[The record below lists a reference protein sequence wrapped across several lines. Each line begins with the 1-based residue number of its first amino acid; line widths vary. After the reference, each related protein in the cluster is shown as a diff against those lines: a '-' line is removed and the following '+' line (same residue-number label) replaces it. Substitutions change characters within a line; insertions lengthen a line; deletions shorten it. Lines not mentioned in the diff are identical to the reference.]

1 VADLKYATLATVSR
15 CGMIWFSE
23 EVISTEM
30 LFEHFVGRLQ
40 SQPLNTEIGRARVL
54 EIQNQCAQCIQM
66 HLVSDGLVSV
76 SLDFALTRLDHIMD
90 VTPLRLL
97 ATFFSMMDFSIKQ
110 VLDYDSNHSD
120 FSLSVILFS
129 IEIVAPMKNY
139 IIFSPSNWKISLL
152 VQC

>member
-90 VTPLRLL
+90 VTSLRLL

-110 VLDYDSNHSD
+110 VLEYDNNHSD
-120 FSLSVILFS
+120 FSLSVILLKSSTNNKLHNF
-129 IEIVAPMKNY
+129 
-139 IIFSPSNWKISLL
+139 
-152 VQC
+152 